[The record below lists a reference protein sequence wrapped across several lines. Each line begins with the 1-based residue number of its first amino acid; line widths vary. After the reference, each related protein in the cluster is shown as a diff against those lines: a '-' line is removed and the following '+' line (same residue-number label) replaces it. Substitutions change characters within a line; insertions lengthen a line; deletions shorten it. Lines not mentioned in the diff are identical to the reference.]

1 MQTDLLAVGGG
12 HDASPHD
19 GASRPARLAGNP
31 CCSLSFSWGV
41 TMNHCVEIAVAGRAS
56 DGVLPRASRVDLVE
70 RLWAAAEAQVGA
82 HEARL
87 KGLGPGE
94 AASEAHAKALA
105 TLARTIRELIDLD
118 GAAIEVDRALE
129 DQDNPHDLNPDS
141 ALTDLA
147 SLREELARRLEG
159 LEPGPEDAA
168 AGGADSG

>member
-1 MQTDLLAVGGG
+1 
-12 HDASPHD
+12 
-19 GASRPARLAGNP
+19 
-31 CCSLSFSWGV
+31 
-41 TMNHCVEIAVAGRAS
+41 MNHRVETAVADRAA

-70 RLWAAAEAQVGA
+70 RLWAAAEAQIGA

-141 ALTDLA
+141 ALADLA

-168 AGGADSG
+168 AGGADPG